1 MDKLEFGR
9 NKQLLTFLIQE
20 SKLKLKKTSLDSD
33 TKTRVE
39 TNLQLLIQE
48 RELLIKNYN
57 ECQTALLQSYIEN
70 SDIKNF
76 NCFKSANKLDETES
90 CIYKWLNYISS
101 SSAIFISYVMG
112 DFKSIFK
119 ISCFFKKVTSI
130 TCLYPLTSFS

>member
-48 RELLIKNYN
+48 RELLIKNYD
-57 ECQTALLQSYIEN
+57 EGQTALLQSNIEN
-70 SDIKNF
+70 VLKELKKGYVKDSFAQDKKKILSLNDKYSTNLLLSKKQKKKKSVSKKGENKN
-76 NCFKSANKLDETES
+76 E
-90 CIYKWLNYISS
+90 
-101 SSAIFISYVMG
+101 
-112 DFKSIFK
+112 
-119 ISCFFKKVTSI
+119 
-130 TCLYPLTSFS
+130 

>member
-48 RELLIKNYN
+48 RELLIKNYD
-57 ECQTALLQSYIEN
+57 EGQTALLQSNIEN
-70 SDIKNF
+70 VLKE
-76 NCFKSANKLDETES
+76 L
-90 CIYKWLNYISS
+90 
-101 SSAIFISYVMG
+101 
-112 DFKSIFK
+112 
-119 ISCFFKKVTSI
+119 KKVMLKI
-130 TCLYPLTSFS
+130 LLLKIRKRFSA

>member
-48 RELLIKNYN
+48 RELLIKNYD
-57 ECQTALLQSYIEN
+57 EGQTALLQSNIEN
-70 SDIKNF
+70 VLKELKKGLVMSLRV
-76 NCFKSANKLDETES
+76 SQTKLTT
-90 CIYKWLNYISS
+90 IL
-101 SSAIFISYVMG
+101 
-112 DFKSIFK
+112 
-119 ISCFFKKVTSI
+119 
-130 TCLYPLTSFS
+130 

>member
-48 RELLIKNYN
+48 RELLIKNYD
-57 ECQTALLQSYIEN
+57 EGQTALLQSNIEN
-70 SDIKNF
+70 ILKE
-76 NCFKSANKLDETES
+76 L
-90 CIYKWLNYISS
+90 
-101 SSAIFISYVMG
+101 
-112 DFKSIFK
+112 
-119 ISCFFKKVTSI
+119 KKG
-130 TCLYPLTSFS
+130 